1 MPTSLSIASGKGGVG
16 KTTLA
21 INLAIMQAKIS
32 NCLLLDA
39 DMGMANAHILL
50 GINPD
55 LTIKDF
61 FDGSCS
67 LEKVIA
73 EGPEK
78 LKFISGG
85 SGITEMLNVDKMI
98 NPLRRNTTQEDV
110 GNVAAFLCSDLAA
123 GVTGEVVHVDGQ
135 LDRADATGVQH
146 EGAEADLRA
155 AQRRRRPSDHW
166 RFVPVRD
173 HFTGEL

>member
-21 INLAIMQAKIS
+21 INLAIMQAKNS

-61 FDGSCS
+61 FDGKYS
-67 LEKVIA
+67 LEKVITQ
-73 EGPEK
+73 GPEK

-85 SGITEMLNVDKMI
+85 AGITEMLNIDK
-98 NPLRRNTTQEDV
+98 NKKL
-110 GNVAAFLCSDLAA
+110 L
-123 GVTGEVVHVDGQ
+123 
-135 LDRADATGVQH
+135 
-146 EGAEADLRA
+146 
-155 AQRRRRPSDHW
+155 
-166 RFVPVRD
+166 
-173 HFTGEL
+173 

>member
-21 INLAIMQAKIS
+21 INLAIMQAKVS

-50 GINPD
+50 GINPE

-67 LEKVIA
+67 LEKVVTN
-73 EGPEK
+73 GPEK
-78 LKFISGG
+78 LKFLSGG
-85 SGITEMLNVDKMI
+85 SGLTELLNIDK
-98 NPLRRNTTQEDV
+98 NTPTEK
-110 GNVAAFLCSDLAA
+110 F
-123 GVTGEVVHVDGQ
+123 
-135 LDRADATGVQH
+135 
-146 EGAEADLRA
+146 
-155 AQRRRRPSDHW
+155 SDHKTYSVDFNSRLNPCIQAFW
-166 RFVPVRD
+166 S
-173 HFTGEL
+173 TLGT